1 MNMIE
6 KKIAAAAVETEGTA
20 TEADATEIE
29 TATAMAIVIAT
40 EIEIGMIGIAV
51 AGETSHRLLHQGKTR
66 KRRSESVRSVK
77 RRLREALETLK
88 MTEVLGKRF

>member
-1 MNMIE
+1 MIE

-29 TATAMAIVIAT
+29 TATATAMAIVIAT